1 MSDNPEPSFRTSESE
16 RFTPTLKQD
25 VSDNALVGLGMLVF
39 VPLILSVR
47 RAYLGH
53 PISWT
58 VALACGAGGAFLG
71 FLFYTCR
78 FLLRAPR
85 SVRFSDTA
93 LILEL
98 RDGRESEIRW
108 SDVRRATRS
117 SYGGL
122 RWRLWTD
129 DAAFNVRADGFSTV
143 QWQEISNHISQQLT
157 AREIPISIGSANA
170 EATEQNRAI
179 AQYKLGICYANGDGV
194 AKDQVEAVKWYRK
207 AAEQN
212 LANAQNNLGVC
223 YEYGKGVAKDQAE
236 AVMWYR
242 KAAEQNLAAAQYN
255 LGLCYAKGE
264 GVAKDQVEA
273 AKWYRKA
280 AEQNDADAQYNLGV
294 CYDNGEGVAKDYV
307 EAYKWRL
314 LAARQGDEDAKKTMT
329 MLENKMTPEQ
339 IAEGQ
344 KLAGNF
350 KPR

>member
-1 MSDNPEPSFRTSESE
+1 MSNNPEPSFRTSESE

-53 PISWT
+53 PISWA

-143 QWQEISNHISQQLT
+143 QWQEISNHIFKQL
-157 AREIPISIGSANA
+157 AEREIPISIASATA
-170 EATEQNRAI
+170 EAAKQNLAK
-179 AQYKLGICYANGDGV
+179 AQNNLGICYDNGDGV

-212 LANAQNNLGVC
+212 LAMAQYNLGVC
-223 YEYGKGVAKDQAE
+223 YDEGG
-236 AVMWYR
+236 
-242 KAAEQNLAAAQYN
+242 
-255 LGLCYAKGE
+255 

-280 AEQNDADAQYNLGV
+280 AEQNFAKAQYNLGV

-314 LAARQGDEDAKKTMT
+314 LAARQGDENAKKAMT

>member
-1 MSDNPEPSFRTSESE
+1 MSNNPEPSFRTSESG

-25 VSDNALVGLGMLVF
+25 VSDNALVGLGMLVL
-39 VPLILSVR
+39 VPLILWVR

-53 PISWT
+53 PISWI

-85 SVRFSDTA
+85 SVRFSDIA
-93 LILEL
+93 LILER

-129 DAAFNVRADGFSTV
+129 DAVFNVRADGFSTV
-143 QWQEISNHISQQLT
+143 QWQEISNHIFKQLT
-157 AREIPISIGSANA
+157 EREVPISIASTTAGPS
-170 EATEQNRAI
+170 
-179 AQYKLGICYANGDGV
+179 
-194 AKDQVEAVKWYRK
+194 
-207 AAEQN
+207 EQN
-212 LANAQNNLGVC
+212 LAEAQNNLGVC
-223 YEYGKGVAKDQAE
+223 YDKGDGVEKDQVE
-236 AVMWYR
+236 AAQWYR
-242 KAAEQNLAAAQYN
+242 RAAEQNLAMAQYN
-255 LGLCYAKGE
+255 LGVCYDKGE
-264 GVAKDQVEA
+264 GVAKDHVEA
-273 AKWYRKA
+273 AQCYRKA
-280 AEQNDADAQYNLGV
+280 SEQNFANAQYNLGV

-307 EAYKWRL
+307 EAYKWRP
-314 LAARQGDEDAKKTMT
+314 LAARQGFEDARKTMT

-339 IAEGQ
+339 IAEAQ